1 MEEIWI
7 DIKGYEGIYQVS
19 STGRFRS
26 LDRIGQDGRI
36 LKGKIKVRNDDPYG
50 FTTIKLYKDGK
61 AKNHRVSDIINST
74 FSQGIQK

>member
-1 MEEIWI
+1 MEEMWF
-7 DIKGYEGIYQVS
+7 DIEGYEGIYQVS

-36 LKGKIKVRNDDPYG
+36 LKGKIKIRNGSPYG

-61 AKNHRVSDIINST
+61 PKNHNVSEIIKNT
-74 FSQGIQK
+74 FPEGV